1 MDRQSQGFT
10 LVELIV
16 VIAILGI
23 LAATALPR
31 FINETTN
38 ARVAAVNGVAG
49 ALGSAVGVVQGAYYA
64 AGGTGTTATMA
75 DGTIVT
81 VNAVTGIPV
90 GTAAGIGAA
99 MNGTNGFNVSF
110 AAPAAVTY
118 QPTLGGSATC
128 QASYDGTADATSGSI
143 TITTGGC

>member
-1 MDRQSQGFT
+1 MNSKQAGFT

-38 ARVAAVNGVAG
+38 ARIATVNGMAG
-49 ALGSAVGVVQGAYYA
+49 ALSSAVGVVQSAYYA

-75 DGTIVT
+75 DGTSVT
-81 VNAVTGIPV
+81 VLSPSGIPIS
-90 GTAAGIGAA
+90 TATGGIDKALSA
-99 MNGTNGFNVSF
+99 TNGFTIAF
-110 AAPAAVTY
+110 GATATF
-118 QPTLGGSATC
+118 QPTNGGSATC
-128 QASYDGTADATSGSI
+128 EATYAAGPPVVIGTA
-143 TITTGGC
+143 TGTC

>member
-1 MDRQSQGFT
+1 MMNSKQAGFT

-38 ARVAAVNGVAG
+38 ARIATVNGMAG
-49 ALGSAVGVVQGAYYA
+49 ALSSAVGVVQSAYYA

-75 DGTIVT
+75 DGTSVT
-81 VNAVTGIPV
+81 VTAVTGIP
-90 GTAAGIGAA
+90 TSAAVGIGAA
-99 MNGTNGFNVSF
+99 LSTTNGFT
-110 AAPAAVTY
+110 VTY
-118 QPTLGGSATC
+118 AATSTFQPTNGGSATC
-128 QASYDGTADATSGSI
+128 EATYNAGPPVVVGTA
-143 TITTGGC
+143 TGGC